1 MMKVAVIGCTHAGT
15 FATQATLAE
24 HPDWDVTVYETH
36 DNLSFLS
43 CGIALW
49 VGGHV
54 TEPQKMFYSN
64 PEMLAQAG
72 AHMKMQ
78 HTVLEADLD
87 QKKLRVKN
95 LVTEEEITEKF
106 DKIIVT
112 TGSAPVIP
120 PIEGIDNPN
129 VKLCKNWNHANEL
142 KKSAP
147 DVQSV
152 IVIGSGYIGA
162 ELAEAYATIGK
173 QVTLIDALPHALGKN
188 FDPNISEIVEQDY
201 RDHGV
206 TLALS
211 EKVVSFSGTDQVTV
225 KTDKN
230 EYTADMAILCVGF
243 RPNTGLFKG
252 QVDMLGNGAILTD
265 EYMQTSVKDVYA
277 AGDSAAVHYN
287 PTQKADY
294 IPLATN
300 AVRQGLLIGRN
311 IETPTEKYMGTQ
323 ATSAVELFGRTYAG
337 SGLTVEG
344 AKARGIEVATTT
356 LEQDY
361 RPDFMPSTTPVLM
374 NLTWD
379 PKTRQVLGG
388 SFTSM
393 YDIAQ
398 AANIISMAIQTKMT
412 IDQLAM
418 VDMFFQPNYDQPVN
432 YVNAIAMQAVAE
444 SK

>member
-1 MMKVAVIGCTHAGT
+1 
-15 FATQATLAE
+15 
-24 HPDWDVTVYETH
+24 
-36 DNLSFLS
+36 
-43 CGIALW
+43 
-49 VGGHV
+49 
-54 TEPQKMFYSN
+54 
-64 PEMLAQAG
+64 
-72 AHMKMQ
+72 
-78 HTVLEADLD
+78 
-87 QKKLRVKN
+87 
-95 LVTEEEITEKF
+95 
-106 DKIIVT
+106 
-112 TGSAPVIP
+112 
-120 PIEGIDNPN
+120 
-129 VKLCKNWNHANEL
+129 
-142 KKSAP
+142 
-147 DVQSV
+147 
-152 IVIGSGYIGA
+152 
-162 ELAEAYATIGK
+162 
-173 QVTLIDALPHALGKN
+173 
-188 FDPNISEIVEQDY
+188 
-201 RDHGV
+201 
-206 TLALS
+206 
-211 EKVVSFSGTDQVTV
+211 
-225 KTDKN
+225 
-230 EYTADMAILCVGF
+230 
-243 RPNTGLFKG
+243 
-252 QVDMLGNGAILTD
+252 MLGNGAILTD

-323 ATSAVELFGRTYAG
+323 ATSAVELFGRTYSG

-344 AKARGIEVATTT
+344 AKVRGIEVATTT

-374 NLTWD
+374 NLMWD

-398 AANIISMAIQTKMT
+398 AANVISMAIQTKMT

>member
-1 MMKVAVIGCTHAGT
+1 MKVAVIGCTHAGT
-15 FATQATLAE
+15 FAAQETLTN
-24 HPDWDVTVYETH
+24 HPDWDVTVYESH

-54 TEPQKMFYSN
+54 AHPEKMFYAT
-64 PEMLAQAG
+64 PDTLAQLG

-78 HTVLEADLD
+78 HTVLETNLADKTL
-87 QKKLRVKN
+87 KVKN
-95 LVTEEEITEKF
+95 LVTGDESVEQF

-112 TGSAPVIP
+112 TGSSPVIP
-120 PIEGIDNPN
+120 PIEGIDNPR

-142 KKSAP
+142 KKSAA
-147 DVQSV
+147 DVKSV
-152 IVIGSGYIGA
+152 VVIGSGYIGA

-173 QVTLIDALPHALGKN
+173 EVTLVDALPHALGKN
-188 FDPNISEIVEQDY
+188 FDTNISEIVEQDY

-206 TLALS
+206 TLALN
-211 EKVVSFSGTDQVTV
+211 EKVVSFNGTDQVTV
-225 KTDKN
+225 KTDKGA
-230 EYTADMAILCVGF
+230 YTADIAVLCVGF
-243 RPNTGLFKG
+243 KPNTGLFKG
-252 QVDMLGNGAILTD
+252 QVEMLGNGAIITD

-277 AGDSAAVHYN
+277 AGDSSTVFYN
-287 PTQKADY
+287 PTQKPDY

-323 ATSAVELFGRTYAG
+323 ATSAVELFGRTYSG
-337 SGLTVEG
+337 TGLTVEG
-344 AKARGIEVATTT
+344 AKVRGIEVATTT

-361 RPDFMPSTTPVLM
+361 RPDFMPSTTSVLM
-374 NLTWD
+374 NLMWS
-379 PKTRQVLGG
+379 PETRQVLGA
-388 SFTSM
+388 SFTSQ

-398 AANIISMAIQTKMT
+398 AANVVSMAIQTKMT